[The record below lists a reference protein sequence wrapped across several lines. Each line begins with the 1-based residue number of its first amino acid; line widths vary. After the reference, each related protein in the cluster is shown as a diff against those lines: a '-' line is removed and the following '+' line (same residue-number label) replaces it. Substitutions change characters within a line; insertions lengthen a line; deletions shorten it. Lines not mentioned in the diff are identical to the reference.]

1 MNTGSSACVINDVAR
16 GSANKKPPGEP
27 DGLNLL
33 NLRYQAQ
40 GRPPVGNGHD
50 AAGFRAV
57 FAPGA
62 AAVEG
67 AAAAGFLAAGF
78 LTIFF
83 LLLAFLRLF

>member
-1 MNTGSSACVINDVAR
+1 MYGLFLAMTTIRWTKKTVRRTGR
-16 GSANKKPPGEP
+16 FELAN
-27 DGLNLL
+27 LS
-33 NLRYQAQ
+33 YQAQ

-78 LTIFF
+78 LIIFF
-83 LLLAFLRLF
+83 LLLAS

>member
-1 MNTGSSACVINDVAR
+1 MVTFDGDDSRKSD
-16 GSANKKPPGEP
+16 KKPSGEP

-33 NLRYQAQ
+33 YLRYQAQ
-40 GRPPVGNGHD
+40 GRPPVGNGHE
-50 AAGFRAV
+50 AAGFSAV

-67 AAAAGFLAAGF
+67 AAAAGFIETGF

-83 LLLAFLRLF
+83 LLLVFLPLF

>member
-1 MNTGSSACVINDVAR
+1 MNDVAR
-16 GSANKKPPGEP
+16 GSAIKKPSGEP

-40 GRPPVGNGHD
+40 GRPPVGKGHD

-78 LTIFF
+78 STIFF
-83 LLLAFLRLF
+83 LLLAFLLLF

>member
-1 MNTGSSACVINDVAR
+1 MD
-16 GSANKKPPGEP
+16 KKAAWRTRRLSTNAPQ
-27 DGLNLL
+27 LK
-33 NLRYQAQ
+33 AQ
-40 GRPPVGNGHD
+40 GRPPVGKGHD

-67 AAAAGFLAAGF
+67 AAAAGLLAAGF

-83 LLLAFLRLF
+83 LQQL

>member
-1 MNTGSSACVINDVAR
+1 MNDVTR
-16 GSANKKPPGEP
+16 GNDNKKPSGEP

-67 AAAAGFLAAGF
+67 AAAAGFLATGF

-83 LLLAFLRLF
+83 LLLAFWPLF

>member
-1 MNTGSSACVINDVAR
+1 MWTKKSRLVNQAARSSLPQP
-16 GSANKKPPGEP
+16 K
-27 DGLNLL
+27 
-33 NLRYQAQ
+33 AQ
-40 GRPPVGNGHD
+40 GRPPVGKGHD

-83 LLLAFLRLF
+83 LQQLL